1 MSYFAFNNYE
11 SMKLNINNC
20 NQSGKTLL
28 YAAIFYFFLFII
40 ASFMGNEKK
49 EINNDSYQNYPFS
62 SRAESFV
69 DMFRDEIDK
78 ESKIYFFLFI
88 ISETTFT

>member
-1 MSYFAFNNYE
+1 
-11 SMKLNINNC
+11 MKLNINNC

-40 ASFMGNEKK
+40 SSFMGNEKK

-69 DMFRDEIDK
+69 DMFRDDIDK

>member
-1 MSYFAFNNYE
+1 M
-11 SMKLNINNC
+11 
-20 NQSGKTLL
+20 GKH
-28 YAAIFYFFLFII
+28 YYMQQFYFFLFII
-40 ASFMGNEKK
+40 ATFMGNEKK

-78 ESKIYFFLFI
+78 ESKYIFYLI

>member
-1 MSYFAFNNYE
+1 
-11 SMKLNINNC
+11 
-20 NQSGKTLL
+20 
-28 YAAIFYFFLFII
+28 
-40 ASFMGNEKK
+40 MGNEKK